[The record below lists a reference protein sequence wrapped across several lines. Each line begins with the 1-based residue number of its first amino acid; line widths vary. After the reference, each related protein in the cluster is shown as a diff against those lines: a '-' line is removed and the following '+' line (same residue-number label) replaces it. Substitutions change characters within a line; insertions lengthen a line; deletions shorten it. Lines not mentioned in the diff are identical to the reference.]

1 MSMSVRSIIRNIN
14 RYRAA
19 RISERN
25 FLLIASVIVGVAMGL
40 VAVVLKRAVHA
51 LQHWL
56 SDLFKGHDWQ
66 YLFYLLPLIG
76 ILLTVFYV
84 QKIRKG
90 KIGKGI
96 SVIIQSISKR
106 HGNIPPGDMYSHMVS
121 SAVTVG
127 FGGSVGLEAPIV
139 ITGSAVGSNIAR
151 VFLLS
156 HKERILLLACG
167 AAAGIAAVFNTP
179 VAGVLFAMEVLLA
192 EFSIPTFIPI
202 LIASASGAVI
212 SRLFY
217 NEHLFYL
224 LTKDWRIDAIPF
236 YLLLG
241 GLCGLVSVYFM
252 RVYFWME
259 KKFLAVPKI
268 LPKAITGGLL
278 LGLLIFCFPVLYG
291 EGYSTVA
298 SLFQGNTSVLTQN
311 AFYNEWIKNPYVLL
325 FIVAGIV
332 LFKVIASAL
341 TLHAGGNGGVF
352 APTLFTGAVTGFGF
366 AYFFNTTGW
375 KELLTVNFVAAGM
388 AGILSGVVHAP
399 LTAIFLIAEVTGGYT
414 LFVPL
419 MIVAAVSY
427 FISRAFEPYSIYTE
441 KLAQKGFKVD
451 DREQVL
457 LNNIKPE
464 SIIDRKYIALKHDD
478 RFRKLSNAFLIT
490 DQTVFPVLNDEQ
502 KLAGLVYIDDV
513 KSILLREDLFDKTSV
528 ADVWVKP
535 QYSISV
541 KDDIAKIMR
550 LFDISGL
557 WHIPVLNTDGTFL
570 GFADKRILLG
580 LLRETLNSHH
590 LSEQL

>member
-1 MSMSVRSIIRNIN
+1 MIMSLRSIIRNIN

-40 VAVVLKRAVHA
+40 VAVALKRTVHA

-56 SDLFKGHDWQ
+56 KDLFNGHDWQ

-76 ILLTVFYV
+76 ILLTVFYI

-96 SVIIQSISKR
+96 SAIIQSISKR
-106 HGNIPPGDMYSHMVS
+106 HGNIPPDDMYSHMVS

-212 SRLFY
+212 SRLLY

-252 RVYFWME
+252 RVYFWTE
-259 KKFLAVPKI
+259 KKFLSVRKV
-268 LPKAITGGLL
+268 LPKAIYY
-278 LGLLIFCFPVLYG
+278 C
-291 EGYSTVA
+291 GYCTV
-298 SLFQGNTSVLTQN
+298 
-311 AFYNEWIKNPYVLL
+311 
-325 FIVAGIV
+325 
-332 LFKVIASAL
+332 
-341 TLHAGGNGGVF
+341 
-352 APTLFTGAVTGFGF
+352 
-366 AYFFNTTGW
+366 
-375 KELLTVNFVAAGM
+375 
-388 AGILSGVVHAP
+388 
-399 LTAIFLIAEVTGGYT
+399 
-414 LFVPL
+414 
-419 MIVAAVSY
+419 
-427 FISRAFEPYSIYTE
+427 
-441 KLAQKGFKVD
+441 
-451 DREQVL
+451 
-457 LNNIKPE
+457 
-464 SIIDRKYIALKHDD
+464 
-478 RFRKLSNAFLIT
+478 
-490 DQTVFPVLNDEQ
+490 
-502 KLAGLVYIDDV
+502 
-513 KSILLREDLFDKTSV
+513 
-528 ADVWVKP
+528 
-535 QYSISV
+535 
-541 KDDIAKIMR
+541 
-550 LFDISGL
+550 
-557 WHIPVLNTDGTFL
+557 
-570 GFADKRILLG
+570 
-580 LLRETLNSHH
+580 
-590 LSEQL
+590 

>member
-1 MSMSVRSIIRNIN
+1 MSIRSVVRNIN
-14 RYRAA
+14 RYRASH
-19 RISERN
+19 ISERN
-25 FLLIASVIVGVAMGL
+25 FLLISSIIVGVSVGL
-40 VAVVLKRAVHA
+40 VAVALKKTVHA
-51 LQHWL
+51 IQFWL
-56 SDLFKGHDWQ
+56 RELFRGHDWQ
-66 YLFYLLPLIG
+66 YLYYLLPLIG
-76 ILLTVFYV
+76 ILITVFYV

-90 KIGKGI
+90 KIGRGI
-96 SVIIQSISKR
+96 SGIIQSISKR
-106 HGNIPPGDMYSHMVS
+106 HGNIPPDNMYSHMVT

-151 VFLLS
+151 IFLLS
-156 HKERILLLACG
+156 QKERVVLLACG

-212 SRLFY
+212 SRLLY

-224 LTKDWRIDAIPF
+224 LTKEWQIDAIPF

-252 RVYFWME
+252 RVYFWTE
-259 KKFLAVPKI
+259 KKFAASTSI

-278 LGLLIFCFPVLYG
+278 LGLLIFFFPVLYG
-291 EGYSTVA
+291 EGYSTIA
-298 SLFQGNTSVLTQN
+298 ALFNSDTGKLLNNT
-311 AFYNEWIKNPYVLL
+311 FYGEWVTNPYIILVVV
-325 FIVAGIV
+325 IAIV
-332 LFKVIASAL
+332 LFKVVASAV
-341 TLHAGGNGGVF
+341 TISSGGNGGVF

-366 AYFFNTTGW
+366 AHFFNTTGW

-427 FISRAFEPYSIYTE
+427 FISKAFEPYSIYTE

-451 DREQVL
+451 DRELVL
-457 LNNIKPE
+457 LNNIRPE
-464 SIIDRKYIALKHDD
+464 SIVEKDFIALRKED
-478 RFRKLSNAFLIT
+478 RFRKLSDAFLVT
-490 DQTVFPVLNDEQ
+490 DQTVFPVLNEDRR
-502 KLAGLVYIDDV
+502 LTGLVYIDDV
-513 KSILLREDLFDKTSV
+513 KSILLKEDVIDKTV
-528 ADVWVKP
+528 IADIMVKP
-535 QYSISV
+535 QYTISV
-541 KDDIAKIMR
+541 KDDIQKIMR
-550 LFDISGL
+550 LFDLSGL
-557 WHIPVLNTDGTFL
+557 WIIPVVQTDGLFI
-570 GFADKRILLG
+570 GFADKRKLLG
-580 LLRETLNSHH
+580 LLRETLNTHH
-590 LSEQL
+590 LSE

>member
-1 MSMSVRSIIRNIN
+1 MSIRSVVRNIN
-14 RYRAA
+14 RYRASH
-19 RISERN
+19 ISERN
-25 FLLIASVIVGVAMGL
+25 FLLVSSIIVGVSVGL
-40 VAVVLKRAVHA
+40 VAVALKKAVHA
-51 LQHWL
+51 IQFWL
-56 SDLFKGHDWQ
+56 RELFRGHDWQ
-66 YLFYLLPLIG
+66 YLYYLLPLIG
-76 ILLTVFYV
+76 ILITVFYV

-90 KIGKGI
+90 KIGRGI
-96 SVIIQSISKR
+96 SGIIQSISKR
-106 HGNIPPGDMYSHMVS
+106 HGNIPPDNMYSHMVS

-151 VFLLS
+151 IFLLS
-156 HKERILLLACG
+156 QKERVVLLACG

-212 SRLFY
+212 SRLLY

-224 LTKDWRIDAIPF
+224 LTKEWQIDAIPF

-252 RVYFWME
+252 RVYFWTE
-259 KKFLAVPKI
+259 KKFAASSSI
-268 LPKAITGGLL
+268 LPKAIAGGLT
-278 LGLLIFCFPVLYG
+278 LGLLIFFFPVLYG
-291 EGYSTVA
+291 EGYSTVSA
-298 SLFQGNTSVLTQN
+298 LFNGDTSKLLDNT
-311 AFYNEWIKNPYVLL
+311 FYGEWVTNPYVLL
-325 FIVAGIV
+325 LVVIAIV
-332 LFKVIASAL
+332 LFKVIASAI
-341 TLHAGGNGGVF
+341 TINSGGNGGIF

-366 AYFFNTTGW
+366 AHFFNTTGW

-388 AGILSGVVHAP
+388 AGIISGVVHAP

-451 DREQVL
+451 DRELVL

-464 SIIDRKYIALKHDD
+464 AIIERNYISLKQDD
-478 RFRKLSNAFLIT
+478 RFRKLSDAFLVT
-490 DQTVFPVLNDEQ
+490 DQTVFPVLNEER
-502 KLAGLVYIDDV
+502 KLSGLVYIDDV
-513 KSILLREDLFDKTSV
+513 KSILVREEVFDVKLV
-528 ADVWVKP
+528 REIMVKP
-535 QYSISV
+535 HYSISI
-541 KDDIAKIMR
+541 KDDIQKIMR
-550 LFDISGL
+550 LFDLSGL
-557 WHIPVLNTDGTFL
+557 WYLPVLNTDGAFI
-570 GFADKRILLG
+570 GFADKRKLLG
-580 LLRETLNSHH
+580 LLRETLTTHH
-590 LSEQL
+590 LAG

>member
-1 MSMSVRSIIRNIN
+1 MFMSLRNVIRNIN
-14 RYRAA
+14 RYRVA
-19 RISERN
+19 RISDRN
-25 FLLIASVIVGVAMGL
+25 FLLIASIIVGVAMGF
-40 VAVVLKRAVHA
+40 VAVLLKKTVHA
-51 LQHWL
+51 VQHFL
-56 SDLFKGHDWQ
+56 GGLFQDNSWD

-90 KIGKGI
+90 KVGSGI
-96 SVIIQSISKR
+96 SNIIQSVSKR
-106 HGNIPPGDMYSHMVS
+106 HGNVSPDNMYTHMVG
-121 SAVTVG
+121 SAITVG

-139 ITGSAVGSNIAR
+139 TTGSAVGSNIAR
-151 VFLLS
+151 IFLLS
-156 HKERILLLACG
+156 HKERVVLLACG

-179 VAGVLFAMEVLLA
+179 VAGVLFAMEVLIA

-202 LIASASGAVI
+202 LIASASGAVV
-212 SRLFY
+212 SRLMY

-241 GLCGLVSVYFM
+241 GLCGLLSVYFM
-252 RVYFWME
+252 RVYFWSE
-259 KKFLAVPKI
+259 KKIAAVKNV
-268 LPKAITGGLL
+268 LPKAIGGGLM

-291 EGYSTVA
+291 EGYSTIA
-298 SLFQGNTSVLTQN
+298 ALFQNNSHKLLNNT
-311 AFYNEWIKNPYVLL
+311 FYAEWVSNPYIFLL
-325 FIVAGIV
+325 IIIGII
-332 LFKVIASAL
+332 LFKVIASSL

-366 AYFFNTTGW
+366 AYFFNATGW

-419 MIVAAVSY
+419 MIVSAVSY

-441 KLAQKGFKVD
+441 KLAQKGFKID
-451 DREQVL
+451 DRELVL
-457 LNNIKPE
+457 LNHIKPE
-464 SIIDRKYIALKHDD
+464 SIIDRKYIALKYDD
-478 RFRKLSNAFLIT
+478 PFRKLSNAFLIT
-490 DQTVFPVLNDEQ
+490 DQTVFPVLNEEQ
-502 KLAGLVYIDDV
+502 KLTALVYIDDV
-513 KSILLREDLFDKTSV
+513 KSVLLREDLFDKTTV
-528 ADVWVKP
+528 ADVSVKP
-535 QYSISV
+535 QYSISA
-541 KDDIAKIMR
+541 KDDIQKIMR

-557 WHIPVLNTDGTFL
+557 WHIPVINADGAFI

-580 LLRETLNSHH
+580 LLRETLNTHH

>member
-1 MSMSVRSIIRNIN
+1 MSIRSVVKNIN
-14 RYRAA
+14 HYRAA
-19 RISERN
+19 HISDRN
-25 FLLIASVIVGVAMGL
+25 FLLVASIIVGVSVGL
-40 VAVVLKRAVHA
+40 VAVVLKKSVHFVQYM
-51 LQHWL
+51 LTEG
-56 SDLFKGHDWQ
+56 FKGHDWQ
-66 YLFYLLPLIG
+66 YLYYLLPLIG
-76 ILLTVFYV
+76 ILITVFFV

-90 KIGKGI
+90 KIGNGI
-96 SVIIQSISKR
+96 SNIIQSISKR
-106 HGNIPPGDMYSHMVS
+106 HGNISPDNMYSHMVS
-121 SAVTVG
+121 SAITVG

-151 VFLLS
+151 VFLLT
-156 HKERILLLACG
+156 HKERVVLLACG

-212 SRLFY
+212 SRLLY
-217 NEHLFYL
+217 QEHLFYL
-224 LTKDWRIDAIPF
+224 LTKDWNMDAIPF

-252 RVYFWME
+252 RVYFWTE
-259 KKFLAVPKI
+259 KKMASAKKI
-268 LPKAITGGLL
+268 LPKAIGGGLL
-278 LGLLIFCFPVLYG
+278 LGLLIFLFPVLYG
-291 EGYSTVA
+291 EGYSTIA
-298 SLFQGNTSVLTQN
+298 ALFKGDTSKLLNNT
-311 AFYNEWIKNPYVLL
+311 FYEEWGRNPYVLL
-325 FIVAGIV
+325 LIVAGIV
-332 LFKVIASAL
+332 LFKVIASAV
-341 TLHAGGNGGVF
+341 TIHAGGNGGIF

-366 AYFFNTTGW
+366 AHFFNATGW

-427 FISRAFEPYSIYTE
+427 FITRAFEPYSIYTE

-451 DREQVL
+451 DKELVL

-464 SIIDRKYIALKHDD
+464 AVVDRNYIALKPNDA
-478 RFRKLSNAFLIT
+478 FRKLSDAFLIT
-490 DQTVFPVLNDEQ
+490 DQTVFPVLNEER
-502 KLAGLVYIDDV
+502 KLIGLVYIDDV
-513 KSILLREDLFDKTSV
+513 KSILLKEEVFDKKLITEV
-528 ADVWVKP
+528 MVKP

-541 KDDIAKIMR
+541 KDDIQKIMR

-557 WHIPVLNTDGTFL
+557 WYIPVLNSDGGFI
-570 GFADKRILLG
+570 GFADKRKLLA
-580 LLRETLNSHH
+580 LLRETLTSHQ
-590 LSEQL
+590 LSE

>member
-1 MSMSVRSIIRNIN
+1 MSIRSIVRNIN

-25 FLLIASVIVGVAMGL
+25 FMLISSIIVGVSVGL
-40 VAVVLKRAVHA
+40 VAVALKKSVHA
-51 LQHWL
+51 IQYWL
-56 SDLFKGHDWQ
+56 RELFKGHDWQ
-66 YLFYLLPLIG
+66 YLYYLLPLIG
-76 ILLTVFYV
+76 ILITVFYV

-90 KIGKGI
+90 KIGRGI
-96 SVIIQSISKR
+96 SGIIQSISRR
-106 HGNIPPGDMYSHMVS
+106 HGNIPPDNMYSHMVT

-156 HKERILLLACG
+156 HKERIVLLACG

-179 VAGVLFAMEVLLA
+179 VAGVLFAMEVLVA

-212 SRLFY
+212 SRLLY

-224 LTKDWRIDAIPF
+224 LTKEWQIDAIPF

-252 RVYFWME
+252 RVYFWTE
-259 KKFLAVPKI
+259 KKFAASSSI
-268 LPKAITGGLL
+268 LPKAIAGGLL
-278 LGLLIFCFPVLYG
+278 LGLLIFFFPVLYG
-291 EGYSTVA
+291 EGYSTIA
-298 SLFQGNTSVLTQN
+298 ALFNSDSGKLLDNTI
-311 AFYNEWIKNPYVLL
+311 YGEWVTSPWVLL
-325 FIVAGIV
+325 LVVIAIV
-332 LFKVIASAL
+332 LFKVIASAV
-341 TLHAGGNGGVF
+341 TISAGGNGGVF

-366 AYFFNTTGW
+366 AHFFNTTGW

-427 FISRAFEPYSIYTE
+427 FISKAFEPYSIYTE

-451 DREQVL
+451 DRELVL

-464 SIIDRKYIALKHDD
+464 AIVEKAFIALRKED
-478 RFRKLSNAFLIT
+478 RFRKLSDAFLVT
-490 DQTVFPVLNDEQ
+490 DQTVFPVLNEER
-502 KLAGLVYIDDV
+502 KMIGLVYIDDV
-513 KSILLREDLFDKTSV
+513 KSILIREEVFDKTLIG
-528 ADVWVKP
+528 DIMVKP
-535 QYSISV
+535 QYTISV
-541 KDDIAKIMR
+541 KDDIQKVMR
-550 LFDISGL
+550 LFDLSGL
-557 WHIPVLNTDGTFL
+557 WVIPVLHTDGTFI
-570 GFADKRILLG
+570 GFADKRRLLG
-580 LLRETLNSHH
+580 LLREAMNTHH
-590 LSEQL
+590 LAE